1 MKPTRIVPDV
11 TAMKALAHPLRMRM
25 LGMLRMD
32 GPATATQLAQRL
44 DLNTGATSYHLRQLE
59 QHGFITEDT
68 ERGSGRDRWWRAAHD
83 YTVVDAGRTPA
94 ERDAADAFAQSAT
107 STLSQWQQR
116 AVMER
121 AELPDAWRHL
131 SVSTDHFLALTLA
144 QATELRDR
152 VFALLEEY
160 ATAYPAHPVDPDPDA
175 RPYMVQYFGFPRP
188 GQLADPQSDAQ
199 AEPPT
204 DPETETETQAE
215 GPP

>member
-1 MKPTRIVPDV
+1 MEPTRIVPDV

-25 LGMLRMD
+25 LGMLRLD
-32 GPATATQLAQRL
+32 GPATATHLAQRL

-59 QHGFITEDT
+59 QHGFIAEDT
-68 ERGSGRDRWWRAAHD
+68 GRGSGRERWWRAKHD

-107 STLSQWQQR
+107 SSLAQWQQR

-131 SVSTDHFLALTLA
+131 SVNTDYFLSLTVE

-160 ATAYPAHPVDPDPDA
+160 AAAYPAHPVDPDPDA
-175 RPYMVQYFGFPRP
+175 RTYMVQYFGFPRP
-188 GQLADPQSDAQ
+188 GQLADP
-199 AEPPT
+199 
-204 DPETETETQAE
+204 ETEAE
-215 GPP
+215 GLP